1 MEGGID
7 KFFLFLFYFI
17 FSLVSYMHKVG
28 LESMSSSF
36 ILLLQVKEALFELG
50 LIGLERG
57 YVAQVLLIE
66 ITSSK
71 FLHKLGLSLLT
82 TEVEV

>member
-1 MEGGID
+1 
-7 KFFLFLFYFI
+7 
-17 FSLVSYMHKVG
+17 MHKVG
-28 LESMSSSF
+28 LKSMSSPF
-36 ILLLQVKEALFELG
+36 ILFLQVKEDLFELG

-66 ITSSK
+66 LTSSK
-71 FLHKLGLSLLT
+71 FLQKLGLSLLT

>member
-1 MEGGID
+1 
-7 KFFLFLFYFI
+7 
-17 FSLVSYMHKVG
+17 MHKVG
-28 LESMSSSF
+28 LKSMSSPF
-36 ILLLQVKEALFELG
+36 ILFLQVKEALFELG
-50 LIGLERG
+50 LVGLERG

-66 ITSSK
+66 LTSSK